1 MKKLS
6 LSILII
12 VSFFFS
18 NDSFSADENPGR
30 FRKPLDEETGEK
42 KFKSESFS
50 DFVPQKSSSVFAN
63 LNVSNN
69 PAPQNE
75 TSVKISRKD
84 PDRVVA
90 AWRDFRISVTP
101 ANRRVGYSYS
111 TDGGFTWA
119 ESKLLDSTLIPGFPK
134 NSDPVVTTDSAG
146 NFYIAVICIS
156 NTGALAIYKSTD
168 GGVTFPNAYMIA
180 NDGSEDKEYMETDFT
195 PGSPYLNSI
204 YISWTRFSGVRGIK
218 LTKSTN
224 AGVNWTT
231 AVPVS
236 DVNLGNQGSDVAVG
250 LDGEVYVTWLDANT
264 SNDIVMFDKS
274 TNGGNTFSTDKNIA
288 EGPPPDIPISSSGIT
303 FPSIAADI
311 TNGSNSG
318 NIYVTFCDSRNGD
331 PDVFLVRSTNRG
343 VNWSSPVR
351 VNNDPVGNGKLQ
363 CWPWIAV
370 DETGNIAI
378 TFFDSRNTSSNTVI
392 ENYVAYSSDGGLT
405 FLNLQVSNVPTP
417 TAQPNF
423 DVRFGDYIGVDYYND
438 LIIPV
443 WTDERAGGFD
453 MECYSGIVS
462 TPVSINN
469 LLSEI
474 PENFKLFQNYPNPFN
489 PNTVIRYSI
498 GSQEGGSGFVSLKV
512 YNSLGTEVKTLVDRK
527 QNTGNYEVNFSG
539 NDLSSGIYFYK
550 LQTDGFV
557 QTKSMILLK

>member
-1 MKKLS
+1 MTKT
-6 LSILII
+6 II
-12 VSFFFS
+12 AFLFLVIFFS
-18 NDSFSADENPGR
+18 FNDIFSQDESAQR
-30 FRKPLDEETGEK
+30 FRKPLDEETREK
-42 KFKSESFS
+42 EFKSESFS
-50 DFVPQKSSSVFAN
+50 DYIPHTTSSVFVN
-63 LNVSNN
+63 YNVSDN

-84 PDRVVA
+84 PNRVVA

-111 TDGGFTWA
+111 SDGGNTWA
-119 ESKLLDSTLIPGFPK
+119 VSRLLDSTLLPGFPR

-146 NFYIAVICIS
+146 NFYIAVICIGS
-156 NTGALAIYKSTD
+156 TGALAIYKSTD
-168 GGVTFPNAYMIA
+168 GGVTFPNAYLIA

-224 AGVNWTT
+224 AGVNWTA

-250 LDGEVYVTWLDANT
+250 LDGEVYVTWLDGNT
-264 SNDIVMFDKS
+264 ANDIVMFDKS
-274 TNGGNTFSTDKNIA
+274 TNGGITFGTDKNIA
-288 EGPPPDIPISSSGIT
+288 QGTPPDIPISSSGVT

-311 TNGSNSG
+311 TNGPNSG
-318 NIYVTFCDSRNGD
+318 NVYVAFCDSRNGD
-331 PDVFLVRSTNRG
+331 PDVFLTRSTNRG
-343 VNWSSPVR
+343 VNWSAPVR

-370 DETGNIAI
+370 DEKGNIAI
-378 TFFDSRNTSSNTVI
+378 TFFDSRNTSSNTII

-405 FLNLQVSNVPTP
+405 FLNLLVSTVPTP

-489 PNTVIRYSI
+489 PNTVIRYSVAH
-498 GSQEGGSGFVSLKV
+498 QNGGLSLVSLKV
-512 YNSLGTEVKTLVDRK
+512 YNSMGAEIATLVDRK

-539 NDLSSGIYFYK
+539 EGLSSGIYFYK

-557 QTKSMILLK
+557 QTKSMVLVK